1 MGNSTQ
7 NQIQQKQST
16 PLQAFNRCIT
26 NSDVQSYLTQVL
38 GEKKSSFVN
47 NITALVANDMNLQK
61 CKPMSLIYAGI
72 KATALDLPLD
82 QNLGF
87 AYVIPYKCKT
97 GTEAQ
102 FQMGYKGFIQL
113 AIRTGQ
119 FRTINVTEVVD
130 GEIASENLIT
140 GEIQFVRAKD
150 RASKP
155 VIGYVAFFSLLN
167 GFTKML
173 YMTIDE
179 VKSHAKRYSQT
190 YSSAKDWVRESSK
203 WTTDFD
209 ALAKKTV
216 LKLLLSRY
224 APLSVE
230 MRSAVIADQAVLNSD
245 GQPEEYVDNP
255 EPEEQPQVP
264 VEEAVKEKKEEMKEA
279 AANGKKPDE
288 LL

>member
-1 MGNSTQ
+1 MENSAQ
-7 NQIQQKQST
+7 NQIQKQPT

-26 NSDVQSYLTQVL
+26 NTEVQSYLSQVL

-47 NITALVANDMNLQK
+47 NITALVANDVKLQE

-87 AYVIPYKCKT
+87 AYVIPYRCKT

-130 GEIASENLIT
+130 GEVASENLIT

-150 RASKP
+150 RSSKP
-155 VIGYVAFFSLLN
+155 VVGYVAFFSLLN
-167 GFTKML
+167 GFSKML
-173 YMTIDE
+173 YMTVDDI
-179 VKSHAKRYSQT
+179 KAHAKRYSQT
-190 YSSAKDWVRESSK
+190 FSSSKDWVRESSK

-209 ALAKKTV
+209 AMAKKTV
-216 LKLLLSRY
+216 LKLLLNRY

-230 MRSAVIADQAVLNSD
+230 MRTAVVSDQAVLNAE
-245 GQPEEYVDNP
+245 GQPEEYIDNP
-255 EPEEQPQVP
+255 EPEEQPQVSVAES
-264 VEEAVKEKKEEMKEA
+264 VEEKKAEMKEA
-279 AANGKKPDE
+279 AAGGRKPDE